1 MSQVHV
7 LNQLQAAR
15 FGVPVLLSPLNNN
28 IGCLMLI
35 SEGRSCFALIMTSP
49 KIPHLFFDPINSN
62 VAVWQNPKTPTIVG
76 RSNGPY
82 RQICST

>member
-1 MSQVHV
+1 
-7 LNQLQAAR
+7 
-15 FGVPVLLSPLNNN
+15 
-28 IGCLMLI
+28 MLI
-35 SEGRSCFALIMTSP
+35 SEGWSCFALIMTSP

-62 VAVWQNPKTPTIVG
+62 VAVWQNPKTATIVG